1 MNNKKGQDF
10 NPRFAIVNS
19 WPNKKITF
27 SFKKPNTQKITTTKK
42 SMSIVIISMK
52 VSLDFHEVLDSLSVN
67 DVWTYI
73 HSLYIFILYR

>member
-1 MNNKKGQDF
+1 MNNKKDQDF

-42 SMSIVIISMK
+42 IHEYSYN
-52 VSLDFHEVLDSLSVN
+52 FHESLTRFS
-67 DVWTYI
+67 
-73 HSLYIFILYR
+73 